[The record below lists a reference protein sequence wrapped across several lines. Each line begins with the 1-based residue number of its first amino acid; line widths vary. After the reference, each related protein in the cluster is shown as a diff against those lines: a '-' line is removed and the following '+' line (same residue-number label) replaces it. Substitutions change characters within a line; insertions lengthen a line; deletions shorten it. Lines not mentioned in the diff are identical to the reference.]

1 MYTPNRRPPPKKKW
15 IRGAIKR
22 PGKLGGKGFM
32 SKSVDQQHRILN
44 GCVSRYGYRSC
55 LGSVMLLHNI
65 NSGQKRQQMASL
77 KNWLVREHGGP
88 GTFKRNPTF
97 EPPSKDDGSWDLVPE
112 LSEGMLVGNPN
123 SLAKAKLTPDQVEE
137 LDRMTN
143 PKNPFYSSYQGT
155 WRGYR
160 TAKTGRPSKAK
171 AKRKARSKVAARSRA
186 GKRIKKEK
194 RNPEKTAAPKANA
207 ASIMRSFMRL

>member
-1 MYTPNRRPPPKKKW
+1 MYTPNRRPPPKKW
-15 IRGAIKR
+15 IKGAIKR

-32 SKSVDQQHRILN
+32 SKSVDQQHRIMN
-44 GCVSRYGYRSC
+44 SCVGRYGYRSC

-65 NSGQKRQQMASL
+65 NTGQKRQRMVTL

-88 GTFKRNPTF
+88 GSFKRNPSF
-97 EPPSKDDGSWDLVPE
+97 DPPSKDDGSWDLVPE
-112 LSEGMLVGNPN
+112 LAEGMLVGNP
-123 SLAKAKLTPDQVEE
+123 STAKLDGAQVEE
-137 LDRMTN
+137 LDRLTN

-171 AKRKARSKVAARSRA
+171 AKRKARSRVAARSRA
-186 GKRIKKEK
+186 GQRIKKQK
-194 RNPEKTAAPKANA
+194 RKPEPKTTTTKSSNA
-207 ASIMRSFMRL
+207 ASIIRTFMRL

>member
-15 IRGAIKR
+15 IKGAIKR

-32 SKSVDQQHRILN
+32 SKSQAEQHQIMN
-44 GCVSRYGYRSC
+44 SCVGRYGYRSC

-77 KNWLVREHGGP
+77 KNWLVKEHGGP

-97 EPPSKDDGSWDLVPE
+97 GPPSKDDGSWDLVPE
-112 LSEGMLVGNPN
+112 LAEGMLVGNP
-123 SLAKAKLTPDQVEE
+123 STLSKARLDATQVEE

-160 TAKTGRPSKAK
+160 TAKTGRPSKAR
-171 AKRKARSKVAARSRA
+171 ARRKARSKVAARSRA
-186 GKRIKKEK
+186 GERIKKQK
-194 RNPEKTAAPKANA
+194 RNPEKATTKSSSA

>member
-1 MYTPNRRPPPKKKW
+1 MYTPNRRPPPKKW
-15 IRGAIKR
+15 IKGAIKR

-32 SKSVDQQHRILN
+32 SKSVEQQHRILN

-65 NSGQKRQQMASL
+65 NTGQKRQRMVTL

-88 GTFKRNPTF
+88 GSFKRNPSF
-97 EPPSKDDGSWDLVPE
+97 DPPSKDDGSWDLVPE
-112 LSEGMLVGNPN
+112 LAEGMLVGNP
-123 SLAKAKLTPDQVEE
+123 STAKLDGAQVEE
-137 LDRMTN
+137 LDRLTN

-171 AKRKARSKVAARSRA
+171 AKRKARSRVAARSRA
-186 GKRIKKEK
+186 GQRIKKQK
-194 RNPEKTAAPKANA
+194 RNPEPKTTTTKSSNA
-207 ASIMRSFMRL
+207 ASIIRTFMRL